1 MEIMT
6 IDYNES
12 TGAFVLFSGCKE
24 VCSLTR
30 AEAFDRYTI
39 HVGYNTGYRFT
50 NAAQS
55 TLDTDLEEMAMYA
68 NAD

>member
-12 TGAFVLFSGCKE
+12 TGTFVLFSGSTE
-24 VCSLTR
+24 VCTLTR
-30 AEAFDRYTI
+30 SEAFDRYTI

-50 NAAQS
+50 DAAES
-55 TLDTDLEEMAMYA
+55 TLDRDLEEMAMYA